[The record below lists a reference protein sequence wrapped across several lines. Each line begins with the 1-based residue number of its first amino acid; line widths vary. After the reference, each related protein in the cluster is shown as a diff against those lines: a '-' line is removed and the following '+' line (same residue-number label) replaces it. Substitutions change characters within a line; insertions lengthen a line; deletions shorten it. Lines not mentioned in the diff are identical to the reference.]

1 MKTKN
6 TSRFSQFIQ
15 DQYDMEVQGEYH
27 KAASRPITI
36 TFTADDACMFA
47 AIAKRFGKSTST
59 FGGEVFQPA
68 VMEMFQALSPEDRV
82 AVATETDI
90 ELTRYLKSKGI
101 TTTNDEGAAESLVW
115 RRYAEVLNKNDQEK
129 K

>member
-1 MKTKN
+1 
-6 TSRFSQFIQ
+6 
-15 DQYDMEVQGEYH
+15 
-27 KAASRPITI
+27 
-36 TFTADDACMFA
+36 
-47 AIAKRFGKSTST
+47 
-59 FGGEVFQPA
+59 
-68 VMEMFQALSPEDRV
+68 MEMFQALSPEDRV